1 MTQQPPLSSSW
12 ERKLECLPAD
22 NCSYSSSRLLL
33 GPKLLFLS
41 PLSTWHFSRV
51 SVSWESG
58 SSFSDLV
65 VRNIRYV
72 HIGNDFILGEI
83 FFWENTYKNFSGIE
97 NRTGKLSSMLW
108 MWTLLIT
115 GGKNNAEK
123 DVYPFIN
130 RIPTKTECWLPPRK
144 FFLNLSIIGKC
155 SGWRI
160 LLQMTLN
167 HQAKIVSIC
176 IIRTHTELKIVK
188 SCTTNDNSLNK
199 EVEILTKRDNN

>member
-33 GPKLLFLS
+33 SPKLLFLS

-144 FFLNLSIIGKC
+144 FFLNLSIIGKWWLKNFAANDPQPPSKNRVNLHNKDSHWVKNC
-155 SGWRI
+155 
-160 LLQMTLN
+160 
-167 HQAKIVSIC
+167 KIV
-176 IIRTHTELKIVK
+176 H
-188 SCTTNDNSLNK
+188 NK
-199 EVEILTKRDNN
+199 WQFFEQGGWDIDKKRQ

>member
-33 GPKLLFLS
+33 SPKLLFLS

-83 FFWENTYKNFSGIE
+83 FFWENTHKNFSGIE

-155 SGWRI
+155 GGWRI